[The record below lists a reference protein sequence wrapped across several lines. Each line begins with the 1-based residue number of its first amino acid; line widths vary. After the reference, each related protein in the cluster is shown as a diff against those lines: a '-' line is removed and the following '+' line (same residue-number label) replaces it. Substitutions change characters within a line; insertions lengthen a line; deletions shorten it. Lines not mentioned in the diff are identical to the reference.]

1 MSLTTALLD
10 GLRSALGIPAIA
22 YALAA
27 TGLNL
32 QFGYGGLINV
42 GQVGFLL
49 VGAYGTAIS
58 VDQGASLLVGVGV
71 GITAAVLLGVVL
83 GLSTVRLRADYL
95 AVLTLATAEILRLT
109 VRARPLTG
117 TTGGVFGIEGF
128 ADGFYDANPIPVG
141 RYGIGGLTF
150 NQRNLWLILVG
161 WAIVAA
167 ATAVVWLLVRS
178 PWGRA
183 LRAVRDDE
191 DLARSLGKNAT
202 RLKLQS
208 LVVGGVIGALG
219 GILLVFD
226 TQFVD
231 PDFWVLTVTTYA
243 FTAMVLGG
251 RGTVLGPVVGS
262 MVFWFVIQATDTLLR
277 QALADS
283 FLGSTLSPNDA
294 GPIRLA
300 LVGLAFMLLMVFR
313 PDGVLPRRTPREVS
327 RC

>member
-1 MSLTTALLD
+1 M
-10 GLRSALGIPAIA
+10 
-22 YALAA
+22 
-27 TGLNL
+27 
-32 QFGYGGLINV
+32 
-42 GQVGFLL
+42 
-49 VGAYGTAIS
+49 
-58 VDQGASLLVGVGV
+58 
-71 GITAAVLLGVVL
+71 
-83 GLSTVRLRADYL
+83 
-95 AVLTLATAEILRLT
+95 
-109 VRARPLTG
+109 
-117 TTGGVFGIEGF
+117 
-128 ADGFYDANPIPVG
+128 
-141 RYGIGGLTF
+141 
-150 NQRNLWLILVG
+150 
-161 WAIVAA
+161 
-167 ATAVVWLLVRS
+167 
-178 PWGRA
+178 
-183 LRAVRDDE
+183 RDDE
-191 DLARSLGKNAT
+191 DLARSLGKNVT

-313 PDGVLPRRTPREVS
+313 PDGVLPRRAPREVS